1 MAQVY
6 QSENIDYPF
15 LRGGGEM
22 GNLIR
27 SMDWSLNP
35 LGTPEGWHIALKQA
49 VSMMLRTNFPVLI
62 CWGPDYIQL
71 YNDAFRPINGATKH
85 PQALGDSARK
95 TYKEIWDTIGPLFE
109 NVIAGNTVGFPDF
122 KVELERNGYLE
133 DCCFD
138 FSYSP
143 ISDIEGNTL
152 GILVICVETTERLRA
167 INHLNINHE
176 NIQSMVRQAPVAIG
190 ILNGKELIIETAN
203 DLMLKIWNK
212 SEKILGL
219 PLAVAL
225 PELKD
230 PLYLQLLNDVY
241 TSGEAYYSNES
252 PALLE
257 HNGELQEFYFNFIF
271 QPFKA
276 GENIN
281 TIMVVAID
289 VTEHVDA
296 RKEMERA
303 FEQARLSKE
312 AAELG
317 TFDMNL
323 EKGTMEWDERCRIL
337 FGISH
342 TETVTYETDFVEGL
356 HPDDRERVLKIINN
370 VLIKSISNGD
380 YDVEYRTVGLEDQKL
395 RWVRAKGKAYFDK
408 QDNPVRFIGS
418 VLDITEQKLDEM
430 RKSDFIGMVS
440 HELKTPLTSLT
451 AYVQMLLGKAND
463 NEDEFISGAL
473 EKANIQVKKMS
484 NMINGFLNISRLESG
499 KMLIEKQSFELTQLI
514 HEMIE
519 EVKLIASTY
528 LISLSVCDPLE
539 IYADRDKIGSVI
551 SNLLSNAV
559 KYSPKGKHI
568 DIRCQKVGDRVK
580 ISITDEGMGIKP
592 QDIDRLFDR
601 YYRVE
606 SKHTTHISG
615 FGIGLY
621 LSAEIIH
628 RHEGKIGVE
637 SQTGVGSTFWFT
649 LPINNM
655 SQQLSVDV

>member
-6 QSENIDYPF
+6 QSKNNDYPF

-27 SMDWSLNP
+27 SMDWDLNP
-35 LGTPEGWHIALKQA
+35 LGAPENWHIALKQS
-49 VSMMLRTNFPVLI
+49 VSMMLKTNFPVLI

-71 YNDAFRPINGATKH
+71 YNDAFRPINGTSKH
-85 PQALGDSARK
+85 PQALGCSARK
-95 TYKEIWDTIGPLFE
+95 TYEEIWDTIGPLFK
-109 NVIAGNTVGFPDF
+109 NVMAGNTVSFPDF
-122 KVELERNGYLE
+122 KVGLERNGYLE

-143 ISDIEGNTL
+143 ISDIEGNVL
-152 GILVICVETTERLRA
+152 GILVICVETTEKVRA
-167 INHLNINHE
+167 IHRLNINQE
-176 NIQSMVRQAPVAIG
+176 YIRNIIRKAPVAIG
-190 ILNGKELIIETAN
+190 ILRGRELIIETAN
-203 DLMLKIWNK
+203 DMILKIWNK
-212 SEKILGL
+212 SEKILGM
-219 PLAVAL
+219 PLALAL
-225 PELKD
+225 PELNGQ
-230 PLYLQLLNDVY
+230 PYLKLLNDVY
-241 TSGEAYYSNES
+241 KSGKAYYGTEA

-271 QPFKA
+271 QPFKD

-323 EKGTMEWDERCRIL
+323 EKGTMEWDERCRTL

-380 YDVEYRTVGLEDQKL
+380 YDVEYRTIGLEDQKL

-418 VLDITEQKLDEM
+418 VLDITEQKLDEI
-430 RKSDFIGMVS
+430 RKNDFIGMVS

-451 AYVQMLLGKAND
+451 AYIQMLLGKAINND
-463 NEDEFISGAL
+463 DVLITGAL
-473 EKANIQVKKMS
+473 EKANVQVKKMS

-499 KMLIEKQSFELTQLI
+499 RMLIEKQSFELTELI
-514 HEMIE
+514 REMIE
-519 EVKLIASTY
+519 ELKLITSAY
-528 LISLSVCDPLE
+528 VIGLSVCDPLE

-551 SNLLSNAV
+551 SNLLSNAI

-568 DIRCQKVGDRVK
+568 DIQCQKIGDRVK

-592 QDIDRLFDR
+592 QDIDKLFDR

-637 SQTGVGSTFWFT
+637 SKTGVGSTFWFT
-649 LPINNM
+649 LPINNV

>member
-1 MAQVY
+1 
-6 QSENIDYPF
+6 
-15 LRGGGEM
+15 M

-27 SMDWSLNP
+27 SMDWGMNP
-35 LGTPEGWHIALKQA
+35 LGPPESWHIALKQS
-49 VSMMLRTNFPVLI
+49 VSMMLKTNFPTLI
-62 CWGPDYIQL
+62 CWGPGYIQL
-71 YNDAFRPINGATKH
+71 YNDAFRPINGTSKH
-85 PQALGDSARK
+85 PQALGGSARK
-95 TYKEIWDTIGPLFE
+95 TYEEIWDTIGPLFE
-109 NVIAGNTVGFPDF
+109 NVMAGNTVGFPDF
-122 KVELERNGYLE
+122 KVGLERNGYLE

-143 ISDIEGNTL
+143 ISDIEGNVL
-152 GILVICVETTERLRA
+152 GVMVICVETTEKVRA
-167 INHLNINHE
+167 IHRLNINQE
-176 NIQSMVRQAPVAIG
+176 NIRNMVRQAPVAIG
-190 ILNGKELIIETAN
+190 ILNGKELVIEAAN

-212 SEKILGL
+212 SEKILGF

-230 PLYLQLLNDVY
+230 QSYLQLLNDVY
-241 TSGEAYYSNES
+241 TSGEAYYSDEA

-257 HNGELQEFYFNFIF
+257 HDGELQEFFFNFIF
-271 QPFKA
+271 QPLKDDKKV
-276 GENIN
+276 N
-281 TIMVVAID
+281 TIMVLAID

-296 RKEMERA
+296 RQEMKQA

-323 EKGTMEWDERCRIL
+323 EKGTMEWDERCRTL

-356 HPDDRERVLKIINN
+356 HPEDRERVLKIINN

-380 YDVEYRTVGLEDQKL
+380 YDVEYRTIGVEDQKL

-430 RKSDFIGMVS
+430 RKNDFIGMVS

-451 AYVQMLLGKAND
+451 AYIQMLLGKAID

-473 EKANIQVKKMS
+473 EKANVQVKKMS

-499 KMLIEKQSFELTQLI
+499 KMLIEKQSFELTELI

-519 EVKLIASTY
+519 ELKLITSAY
-528 LISLSVCDPLE
+528 VISLSVCDPLE
-539 IYADRDKIGSVI
+539 VYADRDKIGSVI
-551 SNLLSNAV
+551 SNLLSNAI

-568 DIRCQKVGDRVK
+568 DIQCQKTGDRVK

-592 QDIDRLFDR
+592 HDIDKLFDR

-637 SQTGVGSTFWFT
+637 SKTGVGSTFWFT

>member
-1 MAQVY
+1 MAQADE
-6 QSENIDYPF
+6 STDSDYPF
-15 LRGGGEM
+15 LKGGGEM
-22 GNLIR
+22 GKLIR
-27 SMDWSLNP
+27 LMDWSLKA
-35 LGTPEGWHIALKQA
+35 LGTPESWHIALKQT
-49 VSMMLRTNFPVLI
+49 VSMMLKTNFPVLI
-62 CWGPDYIQL
+62 CWGPDCIQL
-71 YNDAFRPINGATKH
+71 YNDAFRPINGSTKH
-85 PQALGDSARK
+85 PQALGGSARE
-95 TYKEIWDTIGPLFE
+95 TYAEIWDTIGPLFE
-109 NVIAGNTVGFPDF
+109 NVMAGNTVGFPDF
-122 KVELERNGYLE
+122 IVQLDRNGYLE
-133 DCCFD
+133 DCYFD

-143 ISDIEGNTL
+143 ISDIEGNVL
-152 GILVICVETTERLRA
+152 GVLVICMETTERVRA
-167 INHLNINHE
+167 INRLSINQE
-176 NIQSMVRQAPVAIG
+176 NIRNMVRQAPVAIG

-203 DLMLKIWNK
+203 ELMLKIWNK

-219 PLAVAL
+219 PLVVAL

-230 PLYLQLLNDVY
+230 QSYLQLLKDVY
-241 TSGEAYYSNES
+241 TSGEAYYRNEA

-271 QPFKA
+271 QPLNDV
-276 GENIN
+276 ENID

-323 EKGTMEWDERCRIL
+323 EKGTMEWDERCRTL

-342 TETVTYETDFVEGL
+342 SETVTYETEFVEGL

-418 VLDITEQKLDEM
+418 VLDITEQKLDEI
-430 RKSDFIGMVS
+430 RKNDFIGMVS

-451 AYVQMLLGKAND
+451 AYVQMLLGKASD

-484 NMINGFLNISRLESG
+484 TMINGFLNISRLESG
-499 KMLIEKQSFELTQLI
+499 KMMIEKQSFELTRLI
-514 HEMIE
+514 QEMIE

-528 LISLSVCDPLE
+528 VISLSVCDPLE
-539 IYADRDKIGSVI
+539 VYADRDKIGSVI

-568 DIRCQKVGDRVK
+568 DLHCQKVGDRVK

-592 QDIDRLFDR
+592 QDIDKLFDR

-621 LSAEIIH
+621 LSAEIVH

-637 SQTGVGSTFWFT
+637 STTGIGSTFWFT
-649 LPINNM
+649 LPITNL